1 MLSTMNITIESVH
14 GLKETVVISRDG
26 IRPVGSQN
34 PLSKAPK
41 SDELRRA
48 GESNDQR

>member
-26 IRPVGSQN
+26 VRPAGSQT

-41 SDELRRA
+41 PDELRRA
-48 GESNDQR
+48 SETNDRR